1 MQSQRRFATNQFR
14 NYDIFSFFQ
23 NVNCIA
29 LNMLEVNA
37 FDPLTGEAHGASL
50 RYLYNLHVY
59 HNYYIQVC
67 ITYSKTDVC

>member
-1 MQSQRRFATNQFR
+1 MQSQRKFATNQFR

-37 FDPLTGEAHGASL
+37 FDPPTGEAHGASM
-50 RYLYNLHVY
+50 N
-59 HNYYIQVC
+59 
-67 ITYSKTDVC
+67 